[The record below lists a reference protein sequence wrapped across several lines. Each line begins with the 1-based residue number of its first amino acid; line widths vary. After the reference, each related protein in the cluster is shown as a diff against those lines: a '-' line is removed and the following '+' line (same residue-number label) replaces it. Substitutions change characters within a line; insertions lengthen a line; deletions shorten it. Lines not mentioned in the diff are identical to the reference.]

1 MEITVLW
8 SDSAI
13 KDLQDIHDY
22 FLAKASLKVS
32 QKLVTTIINKSDSL
46 SSNPRLG
53 QTEELLKHKN
63 KEIRYLVEGNF
74 KIIFLTGLKNVE
86 KSCGHILSNRENIFT
101 FGQILS

>member
-13 KDLQDIHDY
+13 KDLLDIHDY
-22 FLAKASLKVS
+22 YLAKASLKVS
-32 QKLVTTIINKSDSL
+32 QKLVATIINKSDSL

-63 KEIRYLVEGNF
+63 KEIRYLVEGNY
-74 KIIFLTGLKNVE
+74 KIVYVIE
-86 KSCGHILSNRENIFT
+86 GHIVLIATIFDCRQDPVKLSKKKI
-101 FGQILS
+101 